1 MDFFSQY
8 GRDFNAHNLA
18 QSSYNISRG
27 VGKSMYSGLALQYTK
42 KNFVFEGPSKFGQ
55 AEQCSCLSSFVT
67 SYGNM
72 VKCLTV

>member
-42 KNFVFEGPSKFGQ
+42 KKT
-55 AEQCSCLSSFVT
+55 SFLRAHQNLDRQNNAAV
-67 SYGNM
+67 
-72 VKCLTV
+72 CRLL